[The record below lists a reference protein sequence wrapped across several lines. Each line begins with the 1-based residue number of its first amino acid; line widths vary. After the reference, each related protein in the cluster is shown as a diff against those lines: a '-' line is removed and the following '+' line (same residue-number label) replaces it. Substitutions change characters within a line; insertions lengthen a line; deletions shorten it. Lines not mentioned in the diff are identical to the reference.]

1 MNNTRQKILI
11 IDDSPMNLSVLEDS
25 LANLNYELFFAKSG
39 ERGLEVAKEIK
50 PDLALLDI
58 MMPGLDGFEVLKL
71 LKEIQGLSKIP
82 VIFLTALDDDE
93 SKLKAFEQGAVDYI
107 SKPFNTAEVAARV
120 KAHLEVSRLT
130 MSLDFLLKMATHE
143 FIIPLS
149 VIDTSLQMQRMDYGD
164 TEYIGAISSASATLQ
179 GVYKDMAYFLGSH
192 TKELEPK
199 TVAIGEFVKSRAE
212 YLRVLASAY
221 QSFFEMDDIDEDAT
235 IFFNESELER
245 VIDNLLSNAAKHSIA
260 DTAIKLRILK
270 EDDRVYF
277 EVENRCRRIENL
289 AKIFEEFYK
298 GSSEATG
305 LGLGL
310 YITLRICETNGAAI
324 SVKNENDSVFFR
336 VGFKR

>member
-1 MNNTRQKILI
+1 MSNRRQKILI
-11 IDDSPMNLSVLEDS
+11 VDDSPMNLSVLEDA

-39 ERGLEVAKEIK
+39 EQGLKTAEEIK

-58 MMPGLDGFEVLKL
+58 MMPGIDGFEVLKR
-71 LKEIQGLSKIP
+71 LKEIKGLDKIP
-82 VIFLTALDDDE
+82 VIFLTALDDE
-93 SKLKAFEQGAVDYI
+93 QSKLRAFEEGAVDYV

-130 MSLDFLLKMATHE
+130 MSLDFLLKMAAHE

-164 TEYIGAISSASATLQ
+164 SEYLASVSSASATLQ

-192 TKELEPK
+192 TKTLAPK
-199 TVAIGEFVKSRAE
+199 TLAIGEFVKGRTA
-212 YLRVLASAY
+212 YLGVLAAAY
-221 QSFFEMDDIDEDAT
+221 QSFFEIDGIDEDAT
-235 IFFNESELER
+235 VFFNESELER

-260 DTAIKLRILK
+260 DAPIKVRVGV
-270 EDDRVYF
+270 EDKSVYF

-289 AKIFEEFYK
+289 ARIFEEFYK
-298 GSSEATG
+298 GSSEASG

-310 YITLRICETNGAAI
+310 YITLKICEANGAKI
-324 SVKNENDSVFFR
+324 SVKNEDDSVFFR
-336 VGFKR
+336 VWFRG

>member
-1 MNNTRQKILI
+1 MNTARQKILI
-11 IDDSPMNLSVLEDS
+11 VDDSPMNLSVLEDS

-39 ERGLEVAKEIK
+39 ERGVEVAAEIK

-58 MMPGLDGFEVLKL
+58 MMPGFDGFEVLKR
-71 LKEIQGLSKIP
+71 LKEIKGLEKIP

-93 SKLKAFEQGAVDYI
+93 SKLKAFERGAVDYI
-107 SKPFNTAEVAARV
+107 SKPFNTSEVAARV

-130 MSLDFLLKMATHE
+130 MSLDFLLKMAAHE

-149 VIDTSLQMQRMDYGD
+149 VIDTSLQMQKMDYGD
-164 TEYIGAISSASATLQ
+164 TEYTSSIASASTTLQ

-192 TKELEPK
+192 KKELEQK
-199 TVAIGEFVKSRAE
+199 TILLGEFVKNRVE

-221 QSFFEMDDIDEDAT
+221 QSSFEIDAIDESAT

-245 VIDNLLSNAAKHSIA
+245 VIDNLLSNAAKHSVS
-260 DTAIKLRILK
+260 DTVIKVRVGS
-270 EDDRVYF
+270 ENGVVYF
-277 EVENRCRRIENL
+277 EVENKSRRIENL

-298 GSSEATG
+298 GSSNSGG

-310 YITLRICETNGAAI
+310 FIAFKICETNGAKI
-324 SVKNENDSVFFR
+324 SVKNEGDSVFFR
-336 VGFKR
+336 VGFRG